1 MAEKTEPA
9 AAAASRLAGEME
21 VEAYRCLFPL
31 AFLERHLGESVR
43 PDARRLSEARPT
55 TVALGAVS
63 SAHGS
68 ALVRLGDTAMLA
80 SVKLEVMSPP
90 AESSDDGS
98 IAVEFHMPPICSPL
112 VRPGRPAD
120 VAPVISKAL
129 EDVLMSSGML
139 NLKDLCLISGKAS
152 WLAYLDIYCLNADGS
167 LFDAA
172 LISAVAAFTHLEI
185 PLVSVGDDGRVFTV
199 GGNEGKTKFELV
211 NREKRKLTLGDI
223 PFSLTCA
230 LHKDSILA
238 DPTSEEESIIETYV
252 TVVVDSSDRIVS
264 IQKLGGT
271 VTSMTAVK
279 ECISLAKERRRK
291 LREIL
296 TDSVEVMEVDQTE

>member
-1 MAEKTEPA
+1 MAAKTEPA
-9 AAAASRLAGEME
+9 AAAASGLAGEME
-21 VEAYRCLFPL
+21 VEAYRRLFPL

-43 PDARRLSEARPT
+43 PDARRPSEARPT

-68 ALVRLGDTAMLA
+68 ALIRLGDTAMLA

-90 AESSDDGS
+90 AESPDEGS
-98 IAVEFHMPPICSPL
+98 VAVEFHMPPICSPL
-112 VRPGRPAD
+112 VRPGRPTD

-129 EDVLMSSGML
+129 EDVLISSGML
-139 NLKDLCLISGKAS
+139 DLKELCLISGKAS

-199 GGNEGKTKFELV
+199 GGNEGKNKFELV
-211 NREKRKLTLGDI
+211 NREKRKLILGDI

-238 DPTSEEESIIETYV
+238 DPTSEEESILETYV

-264 IQKLGGT
+264 IQKLGGA
-271 VTSMTAVK
+271 VISMAAIK
-279 ECISLAKERRRK
+279 ECVSLAKERRRK

-296 TDSVEVMEVDQTE
+296 TDSVQAMEVDQTD

>member
-21 VEAYRCLFPL
+21 VEAYRRLFPL

-90 AESSDDGS
+90 AESSDE
-98 IAVEFHMPPICSPL
+98 AVEFHMPPICSPL

-139 NLKDLCLISGKAS
+139 NLKELCLISGKAS

-296 TDSVEVMEVDQTE
+296 IDSVEVMEVDQTE

>member
-1 MAEKTEPA
+1 
-9 AAAASRLAGEME
+9 ME
-21 VEAYRCLFPL
+21 VEAYRRLFPL

-43 PDARRLSEARPT
+43 PDARRLFEARPT

-68 ALVRLGDTAMLA
+68 ALVRLGDTAVLA

-90 AESSDDGS
+90 AESPDEGS
-98 IAVEFHMPPICSPL
+98 VAVEFHMPPTCSPL

-129 EDVLMSSGML
+129 DDVLMSSGML
-139 NLKDLCLISGKAS
+139 NLKELCLISGKAS
-152 WLAYLDIYCLNADGS
+152 WLAYLDICCLNADGS

-199 GGNEGKTKFELV
+199 GGNEGKNKFELV
-211 NREKRKLTLGDI
+211 NRGKRKLTLGDI

-230 LHKDSILA
+230 LHKDNILA

-252 TVVVDSSDRIVS
+252 TVVVDSSDSIVS
-264 IQKLGGT
+264 IQKLGGA
-271 VTSMTAVK
+271 VTSMEAIK
-279 ECISLAKERRRK
+279 ECVSLAKERRQK

-296 TDSVEVMEVDQTE
+296 ADSVEAMEVDQTD

>member
-1 MAEKTEPA
+1 
-9 AAAASRLAGEME
+9 
-21 VEAYRCLFPL
+21 
-31 AFLERHLGESVR
+31 
-43 PDARRLSEARPT
+43 
-55 TVALGAVS
+55 
-63 SAHGS
+63 
-68 ALVRLGDTAMLA
+68 
-80 SVKLEVMSPP
+80 
-90 AESSDDGS
+90 
-98 IAVEFHMPPICSPL
+98 
-112 VRPGRPAD
+112 
-120 VAPVISKAL
+120 
-129 EDVLMSSGML
+129 ML
-139 NLKDLCLISGKAS
+139 NLKELCLISGKAS

-172 LISAVAAFTHLEI
+172 LISAVASFTHLEI

-230 LHKDSILA
+230 LHKDSILV

-252 TVVVDSSDRIVS
+252 TVVIDSSDRIVS
-264 IQKLGGT
+264 VQKLGGA

-296 TDSVEVMEVDQTE
+296 KDSVDVMEVDQTE